1 MSIVEHK
8 KWYAIY
14 TNPRAEKKV
23 NQLLTNKGFE
33 AYLPLQTT
41 LKQWSD
47 RKKKVEEPLFK
58 SYVFVNIL
66 FDKEHVDVLNTAG
79 VVKFVK
85 IGKELSPIRPDII
98 KAIQLSLQFF
108 DELQTSSEHFSINQ
122 QVEVIAGPL
131 RGFKGIIAEQ
141 QGNRYFAIQIEQ
153 LGTHL
158 LLKVPAQHLSPASI

>member
-23 NQLLTNKGFE
+23 NQLLTHKGFE
-33 AYLPLQTT
+33 VYLPLQTT

-66 FDKEHVDVLNTAG
+66 FDKEHVDVLNTSG

-85 IGKELSPIRPDII
+85 IGKELSPIRPEII
-98 KAIQLSLQFF
+98 RAIQLSLQYF
-108 DELQTSSEHFSINQ
+108 DELLTSSEHFKIHQ

-131 RGFKGIIAEQ
+131 QGYKGIIAEQ
-141 QGNRYFAIQIEQ
+141 QGNHYFAIQIEQ

-158 LLKVPAQHLSPASI
+158 LLKVPAQHLAPTSI

>member
-1 MSIVEHK
+1 MLIVEQK

-23 NQLLTNKGFE
+23 ASLLSNKGFE
-33 AYLPLQTT
+33 VYLPLQTT

-58 SYVFVNIL
+58 SYVFVHIL
-66 FDKEHVDVLNTAG
+66 FEKEHLDLLNTAG
-79 VVKFVK
+79 VVKFVR
-85 IGKELSPIRPDII
+85 IGKDLSPIRPEII
-98 KAIQLSLQFF
+98 RAIQLSLENF
-108 DELQTSSEHFSINQ
+108 DELLTSSEHLTLNQ
-122 QVEVIAGPL
+122 AVEVIAGPL
-131 RGFKGIIAEQ
+131 QGYKGIIAEQ

-158 LLKVPAQHLSPASI
+158 LLKVPAQHLAPISI

>member
-1 MSIVEHK
+1 MSITEQK

-23 NQLLTNKGFE
+23 TQLLSNKGFD

-58 SYVFVNIL
+58 SYVFVHI
-66 FDKEHVDVLNTAG
+66 FFEKEHIDVLNTSG
-79 VVKFVK
+79 VVKFIK
-85 IGKELSPIRPDII
+85 IGKELSAIRPEII
-98 KAIQLSLQFF
+98 KAIQLSLQHF
-108 DELQTSSEHFSINQ
+108 DDLETSSENFQLHQ
-122 QVEVIAGPL
+122 KVEVIAGPL
-131 RGFKGIIAEQ
+131 QGYKGVIAEQ
-141 QGNRYFAIQIEQ
+141 HGNRYFAIQIEQ

-158 LLKVPAQHLSPASI
+158 LLKVPSQHLSPTSI